1 MFLVCMNP
9 TEFDMAQNDTIYC
22 AQNETQLKI
31 RMDLLAARYPNS
43 SILIFKLDKRVLTK
57 CEIQYT
63 SYKYNDK
70 GELLPE

>member
-9 TEFDMAQNDTIYC
+9 TEFDMAQSDTIYC
-22 AQNETQLKI
+22 AQSEAQLKM
-31 RMDLLAARYPNS
+31 RMDQLAARYPNNP
-43 SILIFKLDKRVLTK
+43 ILIFKLNKRVLTK